1 MKNMKTKKLKLLT
14 IFLFLLPLCVVLLGA
29 GCEKD
34 DLNHDPSNIIGKWE
48 WLYSVN
54 GDFTASYSYPKEG
67 QTLTFEFR
75 PNNDLILRENG
86 DIKSETVFSIVQDT
100 LIYDEYFYVF
110 EINNDTLKL
119 INTFSL
125 GDYSFYKRT
134 K

>member
-1 MKNMKTKKLKLLT
+1 MKPKKINLLS
-14 IFLFLLPLCVVLLGA
+14 IFLFLLTLCVTFFGA

-34 DLNHDPSNIIGKWE
+34 KLDYNPNSIIGKWE

-100 LIYDEYFYVF
+100 LIYDENFYVF
-110 EINNDTLKL
+110 EINKDTLKL
-119 INTFSL
+119 INTFAL
-125 GDYSFYKRT
+125 GDYRFYKRT

>member
-1 MKNMKTKKLKLLT
+1 MKIKIFKLSVIILL
-14 IFLFLLPLCVVLLGA
+14 LSLMGA

-34 DLNHDPSNIIGKWE
+34 DLNHDPSSIIGKWE

-75 PNNDLILRENG
+75 PNNDLISRENG

-100 LIYDEYFYVF
+100 LIYDENFYVF

-125 GDYSFYKRT
+125 GDYSCYKRI

>member
-1 MKNMKTKKLKLLT
+1 MKIKNFKLSVIILL
-14 IFLFLLPLCVVLLGA
+14 LSLMGA

-34 DLNHDPSNIIGKWE
+34 DLDYNPDSIIGRWE

-67 QTLTFEFR
+67 QTLTFEFG

-100 LIYDEYFYVF
+100 LIYDENFYVF
-110 EINNDTLKL
+110 EISKDTLKL
-119 INTFSL
+119 INTFAL
-125 GDYSFYKRT
+125 GDYSFYKRI